1 MLRGIFILIVVGGM
15 IGLGKTTLAEYLS
28 EYFNA
33 NIYYESVDDNPI
45 LPLYYTASPEEIQAK
60 RYPFL
65 LQLYFS
71 NSRFETIKKAALDAT
86 NGKAVIDRSIY
97 EDWYFAKINY
107 DLGRMSDLEFSIYE
121 KLLHNMMAEIDGIP
135 KKAPKLMVY
144 LDGSFETVIDRIK
157 RRGREYE
164 LEPGLVDYYKTLWN
178 GYGDWLKNHYKA
190 SEVLVIN
197 TDNYNIVDN
206 IDDRQTVLKM
216 IEDKLNSIEQK

>member
-1 MLRGIFILIVVGGM
+1 
-15 IGLGKTTLAEYLS
+15 
-28 EYFNA
+28 
-33 NIYYESVDDNPI
+33 
-45 LPLYYTASPEEIQAK
+45 
-60 RYPFL
+60 
-65 LQLYFS
+65 
-71 NSRFETIKKAALDAT
+71 
-86 NGKAVIDRSIY
+86 
-97 EDWYFAKINY
+97 
-107 DLGRMSDLEFSIYE
+107 MSDLEFSIYE

-216 IEDKLNSIEQK
+216 IEDKLNSIK

>member
-1 MLRGIFILIVVGGM
+1 MLIVVGGM

-33 NIYYESVDDNPI
+33 SIYYESVDDNPI

-65 LQLYFS
+65 LQLYFL

-178 GYGDWLKNHYKA
+178 GYGDWLKNYYKA

-216 IEDKLNSIEQK
+216 IEDKLNSIK

>member
-1 MLRGIFILIVVGGM
+1 MLIVVGGM

-45 LPLYYTASPEEIQAK
+45 LPLYYTASPDEIQAK

-65 LQLYFS
+65 LQLYFL

-216 IEDKLNSIEQK
+216 IEDKLNSIK